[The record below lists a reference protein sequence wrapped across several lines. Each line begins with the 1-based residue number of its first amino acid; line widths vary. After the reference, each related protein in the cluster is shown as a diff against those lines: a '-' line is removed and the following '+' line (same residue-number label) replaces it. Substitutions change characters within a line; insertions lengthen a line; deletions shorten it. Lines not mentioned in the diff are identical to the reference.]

1 MKNKTQSNHKGF
13 TLIELMIVIALI
25 GILSSMILV
34 SISSASG
41 RARDARRASELGAI
55 KTVLDVY
62 AINNNDSYP
71 NCCNASGSG
80 VEYGINFNDLVNYLR
95 SNNYISQANFSDEKL
110 ASIGSFWEVLINKA
124 LATAG
129 GPPPQL
135 VAGAKP
141 QDPQYDATPGRPY
154 YEYSV
159 NATRTK
165 YRLRAKM
172 ESANFIGLMSSL
184 KGDFVFGSGDG
195 GCNGNNYCVGM

>member
-80 VEYGINFNDLVNYLR
+80 VEYGANFNDLVNYLR

-110 ASIGSFWEVLINKA
+110 ASLGSFWELLINEA
-124 LATAG
+124 LAVTG
-129 GPPPQL
+129 GPSL
-135 VAGAKP
+135 DNNAKP
-141 QDPQYDATPGRPY
+141 QDPQYDATSSKPY
-154 YEYSV
+154 YEYSA
-159 NATRTK
+159 NGTRTK

-184 KGDFVFGSGDG
+184 KGDFVFGSNDG
-195 GCNGNNYCVGM
+195 GCNGNNYCVGI